1 MTSSYDRS
9 ISRQI
14 NRGRAN
20 LTSYS
25 SNVMDVANRR
35 GALGE
40 KDAEALSK
48 FSGTLSNTL
57 KTWKEDDIKK
67 KQLEGKRL
75 AQKADEEK

>member
-1 MTSSYDRS
+1 
-9 ISRQI
+9 
-14 NRGRAN
+14 
-20 LTSYS
+20 
-25 SNVMDVANRR
+25 MDVANRR

-40 KDAEALSK
+40 KDAEALAK

-75 AQKADEEK
+75 AQKADEEKYLALA